1 MTENAMDAQRQHSTD
16 PAEGADP
23 DDEVTTGQSDPREH
37 TEEHAEGDDD

>member
-23 DDEVTTGQSDPREH
+23 DDVTTGQPEPREH